1 MEIEISPLAPAQAK
15 VVLKGRLDTV
25 GVDHIETKF
34 VAALV
39 PRGLNAIVDLSD
51 VDFVASMGLR
61 MLISV
66 GRSLTRKNARLVLF
80 APQAGVREVFE
91 AVSLGDLISIRE
103 TEADALA
110 ALQA

>member
-1 MEIEISPLAPAQAK
+1 MEISALAPTQSK
-15 VVLKGRLDTV
+15 VVLKGRLDTA
-25 GVDHIETKF
+25 GVDRIETKF

-39 PRGLNAIVDLSD
+39 PRGLSAIVDLSQ

-61 MLISV
+61 VLISV
-66 GRSLTRKNARLVLF
+66 ARSLSRKNARLVLF
-80 APQAGVREVFE
+80 APQEGVREVFE
-91 AVSLGDLISIRE
+91 SVSLGDLIPIRE